1 MWPYIK
7 WHAYIHTY
15 NQRVVSWLEKKMAAS
30 SGLSCPGQNIPWEY
44 TSLLVFIL
52 YLLSAHN
59 LASHLF
65 CLQRKNV
72 LVTTTGAWWS
82 LWQFW
87 LFLSTQSPFS
97 CTCVPREFSEHG
109 SDSLG
114 VFNFETLPCWG
125 FWTWW
130 VKNKHHHQQN
140 PFLGELTKNSWHVA
154 CWSPENIPILPL
166 TLQNSVGMLWFNKN
180 IYFFNQ
186 MVKSTL
192 NVDVALQWA
201 MLKWLRGIPGV
212 HHQWWACSDARRQAI
227 YCLIKNW
234 LTAMIKRRNSRIQQK
249 FTVRN
254 VLSRP

>member
-1 MWPYIK
+1 MAISLIILSYTIDFCFSLQSYYSGTKCELRQQALFVSEKIRVTRRWRWRCQRMPKTLWETVWIWKEMYVAI
-7 WHAYIHTY
+7 HTMTCIHTY
-15 NQRVVSWLEKKMAAS
+15 IQPESYFMIEKKMAAS
-30 SGLSCPGQNIPWEY
+30 SGLSCPGQNIPWGY

-65 CLQRKNV
+65 CLQGKNV

-140 PFLGELTKNSWHVA
+140 PFLSELTKNSWHVA

-166 TLQNSVGMLWFNKN
+166 TLQNSVGM
-180 IYFFNQ
+180 
-186 MVKSTL
+186 
-192 NVDVALQWA
+192 
-201 MLKWLRGIPGV
+201 
-212 HHQWWACSDARRQAI
+212 
-227 YCLIKNW
+227 
-234 LTAMIKRRNSRIQQK
+234 
-249 FTVRN
+249 
-254 VLSRP
+254 